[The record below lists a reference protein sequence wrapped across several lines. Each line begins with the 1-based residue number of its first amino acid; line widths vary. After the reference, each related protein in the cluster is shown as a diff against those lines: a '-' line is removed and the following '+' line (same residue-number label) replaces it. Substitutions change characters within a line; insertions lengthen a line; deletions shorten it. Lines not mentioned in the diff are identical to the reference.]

1 MMNFITKLPKT
12 FRGNDMIWVIVDRLT
27 KSAPFLATNENE
39 KLEKLAK
46 IYVEEIVIRHGVPLS
61 INSDRDSRF
70 ALSLWQKL

>member
-1 MMNFITKLPKT
+1 MMDFITKLPKT
-12 FRGNDMIWVIVDRLT
+12 FRGNDLIWVIVDRLT

-61 INSDRDSRF
+61 INSDRDNRF